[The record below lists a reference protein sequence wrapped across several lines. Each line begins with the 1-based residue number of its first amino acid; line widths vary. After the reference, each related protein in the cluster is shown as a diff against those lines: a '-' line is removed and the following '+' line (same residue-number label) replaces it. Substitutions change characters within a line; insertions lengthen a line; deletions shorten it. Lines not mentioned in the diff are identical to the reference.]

1 LPTPPQ
7 SPSSPLR
14 PAPGEQH
21 HAPHQESQVP
31 AIALPEVRP
40 NHKLTVEEVLDGLV
54 TEGLIARST
63 AQNLLKSLTP
73 KDRAERHA
81 LEIVADAKL
90 HYAPQ
95 GSGSPGSSGI
105 APASRTSPPSLA
117 VRRQEPGRD
126 AKALKRVITLEE
138 LTFWLARRSGL
149 DYLRIDPLKIDAP
162 NVGDL
167 VTAAYAAWN
176 RILPVSV
183 TPERAVFATSEP
195 YLTDWIEQV
204 RQIIKRDVVRVVANP
219 RDIER
224 YRREFFGV
232 SSSVKGATDGPDEA
246 RFRGMHNLEALVE
259 LGKSGTLDANDS
271 HIVHIVDWLLQY
283 AFDQRASD
291 IHIEPRRDVGNIRF
305 RIDGVMH
312 PVYQV
317 PARVMAA
324 VTSRIKILG
333 RMDVAEKRR
342 PQDGRIKTRTED
354 GRELEMRLS
363 TMPTAF
369 GEKLVMRIFNP
380 DVLLKDFAELGFGK
394 EDAARWKE
402 MVGRPH
408 GIILVT
414 GPTGSGKTTT
424 LYSTLKTL
432 ATPEVNVCTV
442 EEPIEMVEPAFN
454 QMQVQHNIGLDF
466 ASGIRTL
473 MRQDPDIIM
482 VGEIRD
488 LETAEM
494 AVQASLTGHLV
505 LSTLHTNDAPSA
517 ITRLL
522 DVGAPHYLIKATVI
536 GVVAQRLVRTLCP
549 HCKRKIP
556 LDPALWESLVHPWPI
571 PAPADICAPKGCLE
585 CRNTGYYGRIGLYE
599 MLSLDLEIRNLI
611 RADFDEAALRSL
623 AYQKGL
629 KPLRIGGAAKVA
641 DGVTSLEEVFKV
653 APIRVE

>member
-1 LPTPPQ
+1 MTHAHPKEP
-7 SPSSPLR
+7 R
-14 PAPGEQH
+14 PDH
-21 HAPHQESQVP
+21 
-31 AIALPEVRP
+31 R
-40 NHKLTVEEVLDGLV
+40 LTLEEVLDDLV
-54 TEGLIARST
+54 ADGLIVRAA
-63 AQNLLKSLTP
+63 AQNLQRTVSER
-73 KDRAERHA
+73 DRAERHA
-81 LEIVADAKL
+81 LELVVEAKL
-90 HYAPQ
+90 HHA
-95 GSGSPGSSGI
+95 G
-105 APASRTSPPSLA
+105 AS
-117 VRRQEPGRD
+117 
-126 AKALKRVITLEE
+126 KRVLTLEE
-138 LTFWLARRSGL
+138 LTLWLARRSGL
-149 DYLRIDPLKIDAP
+149 DYLRIDPLKLDAP
-162 NVGDL
+162 NVGNL

-176 RILPVSV
+176 RILPVSL
-183 TPERAVFATSEP
+183 TADRAVFATSEP
-195 YLTDWIEQV
+195 YLTGWIEELGG
-204 RQIIKRDVVRVVANP
+204 IIKREIVRVVANP

-232 SSSVKGATDGPDEA
+232 STSIKGAVSGGGEG
-246 RFRGMHNLEALVE
+246 RLGLNNLEALVE
-259 LGKSGTLDANDS
+259 LGKAGQIDANDS

-291 IHIEPRRDVGNIRF
+291 IHLEPRRDLGHIRF

-312 PVYQV
+312 SVYQV
-317 PARVMAA
+317 PASVMAA
-324 VTSRIKILG
+324 ITSRVKILG

-342 PQDGRIKTRTED
+342 PQDGRIKTRSED

-380 DVLLKDFAELGFGK
+380 DVLLRGFADLGFGE
-394 EDAARWKE
+394 EDGRRWRA
-402 MVGRPH
+402 MVNRPH

-488 LETAEM
+488 LETAQM

-522 DVGAPHYLIKATVI
+522 DIGVPHYLIKATVI

-549 HCKRKIP
+549 HCKQPERP
-556 LDPALWESLVHPWPI
+556 DPDLWEALVSPWRF
-571 PAPADICAPKGCLE
+571 PAPDALFEPRGCLE
-585 CRNTGYYGRIGLYE
+585 CRNTGYHGRIGLYE
-599 MLSLDLEIRNLI
+599 ILVLDQEIRDLI
-611 RADFDEAALRSL
+611 RPDFDEAPLRRL

-629 KPLRIGGAAKVA
+629 RPLRVSGALKVA
-641 DGVTSLEEVFKV
+641 QGLTSLEEVFKV
-653 APIRVE
+653 APIRVD

>member
-1 LPTPPQ
+1 MAAEKQ
-7 SPSSPLR
+7 IESR
-14 PAPGEQH
+14 PDH
-21 HAPHQESQVP
+21 
-31 AIALPEVRP
+31 R
-40 NHKLTVEEVLDGLV
+40 LTVDEVLDDLVADGMVTRPVAQGLLFTV
-54 TEGLIARST
+54 
-63 AQNLLKSLTP
+63 TP

-81 LEIVADAKL
+81 LEQVADAKI
-90 HYAPQ
+90 HHAN
-95 GSGSPGSSGI
+95 S
-105 APASRTSPPSLA
+105 T
-117 VRRQEPGRD
+117 
-126 AKALKRVITLEE
+126 KRIITLEE
-138 LTFWLARRSGL
+138 LTFWLAKRTGL

-167 VTAAYAAWN
+167 VTASYAAWN
-176 RILPVSV
+176 RILPVSITAEQV
-183 TPERAVFATSEP
+183 VFATSEP
-195 YLTDWIEQV
+195 YLTSWIEELGG
-204 RQIIKRDVVRVVANP
+204 IIKREIVRVVAKP
-219 RDIER
+219 REVER
-224 YRREFFGV
+224 YRKEFFGV
-232 SSSVKGATDGPDEA
+232 SNSVKGASNTEGNK
-246 RFRGMHNLEALVE
+246 RLFGLGNLEALVE
-259 LGKSGTLDANDS
+259 LGKSGQIDANDS

-291 IHIEPRRDVGNIRF
+291 IHLEPRREVGNIRF

-317 PARVMAA
+317 PALVMTA

-342 PQDGRIKTRTED
+342 PQDGRIKTRSED

-380 DVLLKDFAELGFGK
+380 DVLLRDFADLGFGE
-394 EDAARWKE
+394 EDAKRWQA

-432 ATPEVNVCTV
+432 ATPLVNVCTV

-488 LETAEM
+488 RETAEM

-505 LSTLHTNDAPSA
+505 LSTLHTNDAPAA

-522 DVGAPHYLIKATVI
+522 DIGVPHYLIKATVI

-549 HCKRKIP
+549 HCKQDAP
-556 LDPALWESLVHPWPI
+556 TDPDLWESLINPWKLH
-571 PAPADICAPKGCLE
+571 APETLWHPKGCLE

-599 MLSLDLEIRNLI
+599 ILTLDAELRELI
-611 RADFDEAALRSL
+611 AADFNETPLRRL

-629 KPLRIGGAAKVA
+629 RPLRISGAFKAA
-641 DGVTSLEEVFKV
+641 RGVTSMEEVFKV
-653 APIRVE
+653 APIRSD

>member
-1 LPTPPQ
+1 MDQAIQPEN
-7 SPSSPLR
+7 R
-14 PAPGEQH
+14 PDH
-21 HAPHQESQVP
+21 
-31 AIALPEVRP
+31 R
-40 NHKLTVEEVLDGLV
+40 LTLDEVLDDLVTDGLV
-54 TEGLIARST
+54 ARAA
-63 AQNLLKSLTP
+63 AQNLLRTVPP

-81 LEIVADAKL
+81 LELVADAKL
-90 HYAPQ
+90 HHAGAP
-95 GSGSPGSSGI
+95 
-105 APASRTSPPSLA
+105 
-117 VRRQEPGRD
+117 
-126 AKALKRVITLEE
+126 KRVLTLEE
-138 LTFWLARRSGL
+138 LTFWLAKRSGL
-149 DYLRIDPLKIDAP
+149 EYLRIDPLKIDAP

-176 RILPVSV
+176 RILPVSI

-195 YLTDWIEQV
+195 YLTAWVDEL
-204 RQIIKRDVVRVVANP
+204 RGIIKRDILRVLANP

-232 SSSVKGATDGPDEA
+232 SSSIKGAQGEGVER
-246 RFRGMHNLEALVE
+246 RFGLGNLEALVE
-259 LGKSGTLDANDS
+259 LGNAGQIDANDS

-291 IHIEPRRDVGNIRF
+291 IHIEPRRDQGNIRF

-312 PVYQV
+312 QVYQV
-317 PARVMAA
+317 PATVMAA
-324 VTSRIKILG
+324 ITSRVKILG

-342 PQDGRIKTRTED
+342 PQDGRIKTRGED

-380 DVLLKDFAELGFGK
+380 DVLLKGFAELGFGE
-394 EDAARWKE
+394 EDARRWRE
-402 MVGRPH
+402 MVSRPH

-522 DVGAPHYLIKATVI
+522 DIGVPHYLIKATVI
-536 GVVAQRLVRTLCP
+536 GVVAQRLVRTLCS
-549 HCKRKIP
+549 HCKQP
-556 LDPALWESLVHPWPI
+556 VATDPDLWESLVRPWKLSP
-571 PAPADICAPKGCLE
+571 PELLYEAKGCLE
-585 CRNTGYYGRIGLYE
+585 CRNTGYHGRIGLYE
-599 MLSLDLEIRNLI
+599 ILVLDQDIRGLI
-611 RADFDEAALRSL
+611 TRDFDEPPLRLL
-623 AYQKGL
+623 AYKKGL
-629 KPLRIGGAAKVA
+629 RPLRIGGAVKVA
-641 DGVTSLEEVFKV
+641 QGVTSLAEVLKV
-653 APIRVE
+653 APIQVE